1 MRVFIAEIGVT
12 IYFYVGN
19 KVKQKKAEGDDRFLL
34 FFDIIFD
41 DSIGGLVINALP
53 YRVAIGLHRILQ

>member
-41 DSIGGLVINALP
+41 DSIGGLVVNVKSCALSN
-53 YRVAIGLHRILQ
+53 